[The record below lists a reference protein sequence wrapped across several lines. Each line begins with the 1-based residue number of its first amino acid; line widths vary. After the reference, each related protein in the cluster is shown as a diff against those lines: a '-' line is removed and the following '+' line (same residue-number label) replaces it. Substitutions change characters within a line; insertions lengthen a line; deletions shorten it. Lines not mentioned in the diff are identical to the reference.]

1 MKYFFTALIFLF
13 VVVTPVDVQAA
24 LLTCSEG
31 DTCNF
36 CELTRTLDN
45 IIDWVVTVAILIA
58 TIGLAYAGF
67 RMSSSRGD
75 VSTFTAA
82 KEMLWNIVVGLFI
95 IMAAW
100 MIVDTIIK
108 TLAGGDLG
116 VWNEVENCGGMFAV
130 GTTRESVSL
139 TSEAIEVTEV
149 TSNPY
154 GQGGVYALEG
164 PEATATMSPSATAD
178 GQFDYDAGIAA
189 QRAHA
194 SPALSRMLNCMA
206 QIVPGNVG
214 RISSISDNRIV
225 SGSETFAT
233 CVEGGC
239 AHAPRSR
246 HYGGTSCTGQS
257 YAVDLGDEQNVAV
270 LCRAANSCGA
280 VNSCSVH
287 NGNHVHLDLP
297 LSC

>member
-1 MKYFFTALIFLF
+1 VI
-13 VVVTPVDVQAA
+13 
-24 LLTCSEG
+24 
-31 DTCNF
+31 
-36 CELTRTLDN
+36 
-45 IIDWVVTVAILIA
+45 TVAILIA

-116 VWNEVENCGGMFAV
+116 VWNEVENCGGMFNV
-130 GTTRESVSL
+130 GGTQESISL
-139 TSEAIEVTEV
+139 TSETIEVTEV

-194 SPALSRMLNCMA
+194 SPALSSMLNCMA

-214 RISSISDNRIV
+214 RISSISDSRIV

-233 CVEGGC
+233 CVDGGC
-239 AHAPRSR
+239 AHVANSR
-246 HYGGTSCTGQS
+246 HYGGATCTGRS
-257 YAVDLGDEQNVAV
+257 YAVDIGDEQNVAV
-270 LCRAANSCGA
+270 LCQAANSCGR